1 MTKKNHRSPHIT
13 QDIGHFHLP
22 LKSIGVLSWGPFWRA
37 YDYDN
42 FPDSWEIVSIPV
54 PVTIESNYSI
64 FLSPTY
70 TIRSVSICLYRFV
83 KQGSFRGSRN
93 IL

>member
-1 MTKKNHRSPHIT
+1 MTKKNHRSPRIT

-42 FPDSWEIVSIPV
+42 FPDSWENVSIPV
-54 PVTIESNYSI
+54 LVTIESIYSN
-64 FLSPTY
+64 FFVTY
-70 TIRSVSICLYRFV
+70 L
-83 KQGSFRGSRN
+83 QN
-93 IL
+93 